1 MNILFVSNLPFNPR
15 CGGIERVTDLL
26 AKELMLRFNHSVY
39 YLICEQC
46 DAELY
51 QYDFPA
57 PVFNLPSTSD
67 AKLNKDYLAHIIKEH
82 QIDII
87 INQRGQSSFICDIV
101 NGSGIKI
108 ISVIHSQPS
117 AFLKWEILRILSF
130 DSGYIKFII
139 KLVLYPILYIKI
151 YYRMSK
157 YMSNQYVRLIQE
169 SSSVV
174 LLSDKYKQEYIKL
187 AKKASSVH
195 KLRGIPNPNTFK
207 AIECA
212 CTHKENI
219 ILYVGRLSKRE
230 KNPIRLLRVWKKLY
244 RKYTDWKLVFVGDGD
259 ALYGMQR
266 YVTRL
271 GLQRVDF
278 EGSQSD
284 VLSYYKQATFICLT
298 SNFEGWG
305 MSLTEGM
312 QCGCIPFTF
321 NNYAA
326 ASDIIDDGINGCL
339 IRPYNLNDYKK
350 RLEELMI
357 NKNLRNRMSLAAK
370 EKVRRFNIENVSML
384 WDSLIKSV

>member
-26 AKELMLRFNHSVY
+26 AKDLMLRFNHRVY

-46 DAELY
+46 CADLY

-57 PVFNLPSTSD
+57 PVFNLPSTND

-82 QIDII
+82 QIDVI
-87 INQRGQSSFICDIV
+87 INQRGQSSFICDVV
-101 NGSGIKI
+101 NGCGIKM

-117 AFLKWEILRILSF
+117 AFLKLEILRILSF

-157 YMSNQYVRLIQE
+157 YLSNQYVRLINE

-187 AKKASSVH
+187 AKKTSSFH
-195 KLRGIPNPNTFK
+195 KLKGIPNPNTFNE
-207 AIECA
+207 IECA
-212 CTHKENI
+212 STHKENI

-230 KNPIRLLRVWKKLY
+230 KNPLRLLRVWKKLY

-284 VLSYYKQATFICLT
+284 VMSYYKQATFICLT

-350 RLEELMI
+350 RLEELII
-357 NKNLRNRMSLAAK
+357 NKNLRDRMSLAAR
-370 EKVRRFNIENVSML
+370 EKVKCFNIENVSML